1 MSHAYLKRVLLVLAI
16 LGGATRSSAGQAPP
30 VGPPPPRPRV
40 DPGPALL
47 LPPPPPPAPSTLR
60 APRGE
65 QRASIASAPVPLLPP
80 PAASPRP
87 AAAPLRAERIAL
99 ANPAPLTQP
108 APRAVRV
115 RDFGSV
121 AKTNGAEVPAPAGAT
136 GRCKDGT
143 YVTGVATDE
152 SCGGRGGLAVHMPSP
167 HKQPPAPKRG
177 S

>member
-1 MSHAYLKRVLLVLAI
+1 MSHDYLKRVLLVLAI
-16 LGGATRSSAGQAPP
+16 LGGATRSAEGQAPP

-47 LPPPPPPAPSTLR
+47 LPPPPPPAPSRLR
-60 APRGE
+60 APRAE
-65 QRASIASAPVPLLPP
+65 QRASISSATTPLLAP

-87 AAAPLRAERIAL
+87 DPLPPRATRIAL
-99 ANPAPLTQP
+99 ANPAPLTQAP
-108 APRAVRV
+108 PRAVRV
-115 RDFGSV
+115 RDFGNV
-121 AKTNGAEVPAPAGAT
+121 AKSNGAEVPAPAGAT

-143 YVTGVATDE
+143 YLTGVATDE

-167 HKQPPAPKRG
+167 HKAPPAPKRG